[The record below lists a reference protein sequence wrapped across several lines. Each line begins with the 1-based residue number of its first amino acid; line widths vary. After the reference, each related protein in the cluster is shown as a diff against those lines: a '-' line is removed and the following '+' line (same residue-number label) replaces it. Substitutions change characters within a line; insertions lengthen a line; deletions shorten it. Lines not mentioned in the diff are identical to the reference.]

1 MASLDTLSMEFSD
14 LLLPWIGVLI
24 SLVVAIWFKDFATGL
39 AKGLKFKMN
48 PAFQE
53 GHEVLLDGELAMIV
67 KIGMTETVFGIYSD
81 RGYTW
86 RYVPNER
93 IPMLKLNDR
102 NDKENGKSHVRANG
116 RGLQISCH
124 SCHLC
129 HGPYRRGNFLPR
141 PIVVL
146 ASDANGQTVLAP

>member
-93 IPMLKLNDR
+93 IPMLKLEKVIKKDLHIDSEEEKAQKLKTIIDAAQDENIARNAEEIDR
-102 NDKENGKSHVRANG
+102 LKK
-116 RGLQISCH
+116 
-124 SCHLC
+124 
-129 HGPYRRGNFLPR
+129 
-141 PIVVL
+141 
-146 ASDANGQTVLAP
+146 

>member
-93 IPMLKLNDR
+93 IPMLKLESY
-102 NDKENGKSHVRANG
+102 KER
-116 RGLQISCH
+116 
-124 SCHLC
+124 
-129 HGPYRRGNFLPR
+129 PTYR
-141 PIVVL
+141 
-146 ASDANGQTVLAP
+146 